1 MPFGGN
7 MNCEKL
13 LFSQELSDQR
23 ISQAETLL
31 SKTLVRKILA
41 YALFLLGVNRS
52 AISNFLNMPP
62 GTIRS
67 LVLAITH
74 RGLSG
79 FEDQRSKTSS
89 FKPPLPEQIAPT
101 IGMGDSWVKVDFQ
114 VGNLVL
120 QIPDTNPVQKRI
132 VLLSLENSG
141 LLERSDVADALHL
154 SVDRTGK
161 LARQL
166 AQEDVKGILDQRQGQ
181 RQDYRFTPE
190 IKAEL
195 IQQFVIEAVAQRP
208 TGGEQLA
215 KKLEERCGLALSARS
230 ILSHLS
236 KFGLSNIRGSLAEH
250 LSEAKKK
257 SSVSSEKKPTQRH

>member
-1 MPFGGN
+1 
-7 MNCEKL
+7 MNCERL
-13 LFSQELSDQR
+13 SFSQELSDQR
-23 ISQAETLL
+23 ISQAEVLL
-31 SKTLVRKILA
+31 SRKIVQKILA
-41 YALFLLGVNRS
+41 YALFLLGANRS
-52 AISNFLNMPP
+52 AISTLLNMPP

-67 LVLAITH
+67 LVLAINR
-74 RGLSG
+74 RGLSA
-79 FEDQRSKTSS
+79 FEDQRSKASS
-89 FKPPLPEQIAPT
+89 FKSPLPEQITPT
-101 IGMGDSWVKVDFQ
+101 IAIEDSWVKVDFQ
-114 VGNLVL
+114 AGNLVL
-120 QIPDTNPVQKRI
+120 QIPDANPVQKK
-132 VLLSLENSG
+132 VVVLSLTNSG
-141 LLERSDVADALHL
+141 LLERSEAANALRL

-195 IQQFVIEAVAQRP
+195 IKQFVIEAVAQRP

-215 KKLEERCGLALSARS
+215 KKLEERCGFTLSARS

-236 KFGLSNIRGSLAEH
+236 KLGLSGIRDSLSEH

-257 SSVSSEKKPTQRH
+257 SSNFSESKPIQRH